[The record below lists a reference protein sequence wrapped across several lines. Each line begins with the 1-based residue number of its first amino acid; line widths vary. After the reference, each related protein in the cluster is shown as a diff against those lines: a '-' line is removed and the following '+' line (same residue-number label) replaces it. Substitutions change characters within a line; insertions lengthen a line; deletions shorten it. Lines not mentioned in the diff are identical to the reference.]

1 MKKKRVSI
9 KDIAAQLNI
18 SITTVSFIL
27 NGKSKEVGISTAL
40 TEKVLKH
47 VEETGYKPN
56 LLAKSLRTGKTKII
70 CLLIENIADPFFATV
85 AGYVEE
91 LFNQRG
97 YKIIFG
103 STKNQAAKTRELI
116 DLFRDRH
123 VDGFIIAPSEKL
135 EADITNLLNESIP
148 LVLFDRYYKE
158 IETDRVTTDNYE
170 GAYNAVK
177 LLIDQDY
184 RNIALI
190 TIDSEQTQ
198 MHDRLLGY
206 EKAISEYGLKPYTVK
221 MNYQKVEQTAVEEI
235 TQLLT
240 QNPDIDALFFGTNYL
255 TLKGLQAI
263 EELNLSVPGDI
274 GVISFDDHDVFKLLK
289 PNITAVAQP
298 IAKMSEEMVNLL
310 LEQIDVTKAERTK
323 RQVVVPST
331 MHVRDSSIKKI
342 NHNA

>member
-9 KDIAAQLNI
+9 KDIATQLNI

-27 NGKSKEVGISTAL
+27 NGKSKEVGISAAL
-40 TEKVLKH
+40 TEKVLRH

-70 CLLIENIADPFFATV
+70 CLLIENIANPFFAKV

-91 LFNQRG
+91 LLNQRG

-103 STKNQAAKTRELI
+103 STKNQADKTRELI

-135 EADITNLLNESIP
+135 EADINTLLNEGVP

-158 IETDRVTTDNYE
+158 IETDTVTTDNYE
-170 GAYNAVK
+170 SAYNAVK
-177 LLIDQDY
+177 FLIDQDY
-184 RNIALI
+184 KNIALI
-190 TIDSEQTQ
+190 TIDSQQTQ
-198 MHDRLLGY
+198 MHDRMLGY
-206 EKAISEYGLKPYTVK
+206 DKAISEHGFKPYSLK
-221 MNYQKVEQTAVEEI
+221 MNYQNVEQSAVESIIE
-235 TQLLT
+235 LLT
-240 QNPDIDALFFGTNYL
+240 LNPEIDALFFGTNYL

-263 EELNLSVPGDI
+263 EELNLSVPGDM

-298 IAKMSEEMVNLL
+298 IAKMSEELVNLL
-310 LEQIDVTKAERTK
+310 LEQIDSHKTERTRK
-323 RQVVVPST
+323 HIVVPAT
-331 MHVRDSSIKKI
+331 INVRDSSINKI
-342 NHNA
+342 KHTA